1 MPNALIEYMG
11 YLIYFWSMENN
22 EPVHVHVSKNKQK
35 NATKFWITT
44 EGVEIAKDTGSV
56 EKKDMKAILAY
67 LRTNRDSI
75 IASWITYFG
84 NAELKR

>member
-22 EPVHVHVSKNKQK
+22 EPVHVYVSKNKQK

-56 EKKDMKAILAY
+56 EKKDMKAILTY

>member
-22 EPVHVHVSKNKQK
+22 EPVHVHVSKNEQK